1 MTSSISYVKP
11 TRIDYTKRTRPAMS
25 AGELVRA
32 ATTASPQ
39 HAQIGG
45 VLARDLA
52 YWVAQYRALTGQIE
66 AAQVTNHDQW
76 RKEKVNVRDLYSR
89 RAAAAARMA
98 DCAER
103 LVGCGTGPR

>member
-1 MTSSISYVKP
+1 MPS
-11 TRIDYTKRTRPAMS
+11 IDYTKRARPAMS

-32 ATTASPQ
+32 ATTTQ
-39 HAQIGG
+39 VGG
-45 VLARDLA
+45 ALARDLA

-76 RKEKVNVRDLYSR
+76 RKEKVNVRELYSR
-89 RAAAAARMA
+89 RASAAARMA

-103 LVGCGTGPR
+103 LVGSST